1 MHRRVLNPSLPI
13 YPILSTINHQP
24 STMIREAC
32 VENLS
37 EALIAQERGADRIE
51 LCENLAVGGTT
62 PSYGTIVTCRKH
74 LSIPI
79 IVMIRPRG
87 GNFIYS
93 SLEVDS
99 MLEDIRICKKAGVE
113 GIATGVLTA
122 SGEIDLQILSLLISG
137 AGSMQVTF
145 HKAIDETRNIETE
158 IQKLKDTGI
167 QRVLTSGGE
176 PTALAGSGML
186 NKLIRLTAG
195 SLVILTAGKVTS
207 ENLDAL
213 SRLIPSTEF
222 HGRKIVGD
230 LK

>member
-1 MHRRVLNPSLPI
+1 
-13 YPILSTINHQP
+13 
-24 STMIREAC
+24 MIIEAC

-62 PSYGTIVTCRKH
+62 PSYGTIVTCKKH
-74 LSIPI
+74 LSIPV

-87 GNFIYS
+87 GNFVYS

-99 MLEDIRICKKAGVE
+99 MLEDIRICQKAGVD

-122 SGEIDLQILSLLISG
+122 SGDIDLHILRRLVSE
-137 AGSMQVTF
+137 AGSMQITF
-145 HKAIDETRNIETE
+145 HKAIDETGDIETE

-167 QRVLTSGGE
+167 HRVLTSGGA
-176 PTALAGSGML
+176 PTALEGSLML
-186 NKLIRLTAG
+186 NKLIQLTAG

-207 ENLDAL
+207 ENLDTL
-213 SRLIPSTEF
+213 SRLIPSAEF

>member
-1 MHRRVLNPSLPI
+1 MLK
-13 YPILSTINHQP
+13 
-24 STMIREAC
+24 EAC

-62 PSYGTIVTCRKH
+62 PSCGTIVTCRKH
-74 LSIPI
+74 LSIPV

-87 GNFIYS
+87 GDFIYS
-93 SLEVDS
+93 PLEVDS
-99 MLEDIRICKKAGVE
+99 MLEDIRICRKAGAD
-113 GIATGVLTA
+113 GIATGVLTS
-122 SGEIDLQILSLLISG
+122 SGDIDLHILRRLVSE
-137 AGSMQVTF
+137 AGSMQITF

-158 IQKLKDTGI
+158 ILKLKDTGI
-167 QRVLTSGGE
+167 HRVLTSGGE
-176 PTALAGSGML
+176 PTALEGSRML
-186 NKLIRLTAG
+186 NKLIHLTAG

-207 ENLDAL
+207 ENLDTL

-230 LK
+230 LKQTI

>member
-1 MHRRVLNPSLPI
+1 
-13 YPILSTINHQP
+13 
-24 STMIREAC
+24 MIREAC

-62 PSYGTIVTCRKH
+62 PSYGTIVACKKL
-74 LSIPI
+74 LSIPV

-87 GNFIYS
+87 GDFVYS
-93 SLEVDS
+93 SFEVDS
-99 MLEDIRICKKAGVE
+99 MLEDIRICQKAGAD
-113 GIATGVLTA
+113 GIATGVLTS
-122 SGEIDLQILSLLISG
+122 SGDIDLHILRQLVSE
-137 AGSMQVTF
+137 AGSLQITF
-145 HKAIDETRNIETE
+145 HKAIDETGNIETE

-167 QRVLTSGGE
+167 HRVLTSGGA
-176 PTALAGSGML
+176 PTALEGSRML
-186 NKLIRLTAG
+186 NKLIHLTAG

>member
-1 MHRRVLNPSLPI
+1 
-13 YPILSTINHQP
+13 
-24 STMIREAC
+24 MIIEAC

-62 PSYGTIVTCRKH
+62 PSYGTIVTCKKH
-74 LSIPI
+74 LSIPV

-87 GNFIYS
+87 GNFVYS
-93 SLEVDS
+93 SLEVNS
-99 MLEDIRICKKAGVE
+99 MREDIRICQKAGVD

-122 SGEIDLQILSLLISG
+122 SGDIDLHILRRLVSE
-137 AGSMQVTF
+137 AGSMQITF
-145 HKAIDETRNIETE
+145 HKAIDETGDIETE

-167 QRVLTSGGE
+167 HRVLTSGGA
-176 PTALAGSGML
+176 PTALEGSLML
-186 NKLIRLTAG
+186 NKLIQLTAG

-207 ENLDAL
+207 ENLDTL
-213 SRLIPSTEF
+213 SRLIPSAEF